1 MHGLD
6 PLQPRDEAGRL
17 VSSKVSS
24 SCCSQCRPFPSLCCS
39 FEPSC
44 RRAAFPSA
52 RRRRLP
58 PSLLFCQAAL
68 PAAVDL
74 PPLFF
79 PSPKQL
85 AASFIGDRGRRVAG
99 RHEPGLLLFTPKS
112 VIVSIPLFRPRGEAA
127 AQWGCALREAWR
139 LLRPHP
145 GLAQLR
151 RALVP
156 QSPPPSF
163 LCPLECP
170 FLHDEA
176 LSAARADTPRHARP
190 HLPPAAPPPSI
201 AAPSTE
207 GARFPALHARGP
219 AHGRAR
225 PLLTDGG
232 GEDAD

>member
-6 PLQPRDEAGRL
+6 PLQLRDEAGRL

-127 AQWGCALREAWR
+127 AQWGRALREAWS

-145 GLAQLR
+145 GLAHLR
-151 RALVP
+151 HALVP
-156 QSPPPSF
+156 QSP
-163 LCPLECP
+163 LCSGRRLNN
-170 FLHDEA
+170 
-176 LSAARADTPRHARP
+176 RHHRFVVP
-190 HLPPAAPPPSI
+190 CS
-201 AAPSTE
+201 APS
-207 GARFPALHARGP
+207 
-219 AHGRAR
+219 
-225 PLLTDGG
+225 
-232 GEDAD
+232 